1 MYPYIGK
8 ILEEIR
14 KKFPNITT
22 HLYAIRNDFFGERIT
37 VAGLITAKDLIA
49 QLKEQPLGSRL
60 LLPSAMFRSGEET
73 FLDDLTRT
81 DVQNAL
87 QVPVDI
93 VKSSGRDFVEAI
105 LAPVKEESSR
115 HGEYE
120 PDPEEFVAQMDDNWQ
135 EEDLDGVQV
144 YAYEPEDLDEDAPDE
159 GVCFERE
166 DSDLEDEKET

>member
-1 MYPYIGK
+1 MEAAGDFSGYGTSDVPYIGK

-93 VKSSGRDFVEAI
+93 VKSSGQDFIDAV
-105 LAPVKEESSR
+105 LKER
-115 HGEYE
+115 
-120 PDPEEFVAQMDDNWQ
+120 
-135 EEDLDGVQV
+135 
-144 YAYEPEDLDEDAPDE
+144 
-159 GVCFERE
+159 
-166 DSDLEDEKET
+166 

>member
-1 MYPYIGK
+1 M
-8 ILEEIR
+8 
-14 KKFPNITT
+14 
-22 HLYAIRNDFFGERIT
+22 
-37 VAGLITAKDLIA
+37 
-49 QLKEQPLGSRL
+49 GSRL

-120 PDPEEFVAQMDDNWQ
+120 PDPEEFAAQMDDNWQ

-159 GVCFERE
+159 VVCFEEE
-166 DSDLEDEKET
+166 DSDREDEKET

>member
-1 MYPYIGK
+1 MPFFRLSPLPPSSSMAK
-8 ILEEIR
+8 IPPP
-14 KKFPNITT
+14 K
-22 HLYAIRNDFFGERIT
+22 A
-37 VAGLITAKDLIA
+37 AATAKKIS
-49 QLKEQPLGSRL
+49 PVRSSRL

-120 PDPEEFVAQMDDNWQ
+120 PDPEEFAAQMDDNWQ

-144 YAYEPEDLDEDAPDE
+144 SAYEPEDLD
-159 GVCFERE
+159 
-166 DSDLEDEKET
+166 